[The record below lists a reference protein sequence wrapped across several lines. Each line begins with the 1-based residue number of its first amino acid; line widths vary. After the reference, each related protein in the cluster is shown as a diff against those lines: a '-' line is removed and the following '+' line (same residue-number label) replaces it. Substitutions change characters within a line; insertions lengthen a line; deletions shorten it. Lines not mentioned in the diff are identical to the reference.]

1 MTQEE
6 LSKYISSDRLAHLE
20 HQQTLFDAAKS
31 ELLQTYPDQYVAF
44 EDGQVLDHDLDDR
57 AMAERVYHKYGYR
70 DILMQWVTEEETVY
84 HVGGTHQAI
93 LDDTLKAQV
102 LADFRQAWHEAK
114 TGQGIPVAQ
123 LWEQLGNE

>member
-6 LSKYISSDRLAHLE
+6 LSKFISSDRQAHLE
-20 HQQTLFDAAKS
+20 HQQTLFDTAKP
-31 ELLQTYPDQYVAF
+31 ELLQTYPGQYVAF
-44 EDGQVLDHDLDDR
+44 EDGQVLDHDVDDR

-70 DILMQWVTEEETVY
+70 DVLMQWVTQEETVY
-84 HVGGTHQAI
+84 HVGGPI
-93 LDDTLKAQV
+93 LDDTPQSKI

-123 LWEQLGNE
+123 LWEQLEND